1 MCNSCVRG
9 TMLYSSEC
17 CALRQ
22 EDKKRLQLSEIA
34 MLLRLC
40 NIKKEQ
46 RVSTNSLLSRLN
58 LRSLDSVLR
67 CIRLRWFGRVKRSE
81 LHTGQILDLEV
92 EGNRS
97 CGRSKKCWLD
107 TVKDDLRQQN
117 LLAETCQNQSE
128 WKKRLKTASHTHA
141 GHVA

>member
-1 MCNSCVRG
+1 
-9 TMLYSSEC
+9 MLYSSEC

-22 EDKKRLQLSEIA
+22 EDKKRLELSEIA
-34 MLLRLC
+34 MLLQLC

-81 LHTGQILDLEV
+81 LHTGQILDLEA
-92 EGNRS
+92 EGNKLWPLKEVLVRH
-97 CGRSKKCWLD
+97 
-107 TVKDDLRQQN
+107 
-117 LLAETCQNQSE
+117 CQ
-128 WKKRLKTASHTHA
+128 R
-141 GHVA
+141 